1 MGIFHVFQ
9 IVQMVLNRA
18 EHHIWMINPIICQPN
33 KDKILLF
40 NFWKI
45 SSFISPSYGRLI
57 INVSCKL
64 LTSILKFTKAP
75 VQAVKIIT
83 IKHFEICLSIKKYRK
98 VALLI
103 FLTEFSQSFIKTYL
117 RGKHVQTFFM
127 LIYNVWKK
135 CRKTFLI
142 KSIEPKSFEHIK
154 NEVNKIK

>member
-9 IVQMVLNRA
+9 IVHMVLNHA

-45 SSFISPSYGRLI
+45 SFYISPSYGRLI
-57 INVSCKL
+57 INVFCQL

-75 VQAVKIIT
+75 VQAVKTIT

-103 FLTEFSQSFIKTYL
+103 F
-117 RGKHVQTFFM
+117 
-127 LIYNVWKK
+127 
-135 CRKTFLI
+135 
-142 KSIEPKSFEHIK
+142 
-154 NEVNKIK
+154 